1 MLTTSITERMKEKIL
16 IMDGAMGTMLQNA
29 NLSADDFGG
38 EELEG
43 CNENLNITRPD
54 VIEKIHRTVFRSW
67 CGYD

>member
-1 MLTTSITERMKEKIL
+1 MKEKIL

-38 EELEG
+38 DELEG

-54 VIEKIHRTVFRSW
+54 DNE
-67 CGYD
+67 